1 MGIITFNGVS
11 SESLGIKVWT
21 FPNYEVP
28 EKEIQMIHVP
38 GRSGDIAIDL
48 DSYKNVERSYQVS
61 LYDRTKSF
69 AELGRILSNWL
80 HSANG
85 YAELSD
91 TYEAGFYR
99 LATCAEEVTFD
110 NILNQAVTATITFN
124 CKPQRYSTAGASAI
138 SIGAST
144 TLSNPYNTIARPEI
158 KVVGNGTFTING
170 VTTSITG
177 NAGTTLYIDSELQD
191 VYYYSG
197 TTLMNGN
204 SRVSFANGKFPVLN
218 ATSNNTV
225 SKSGLSSMEVKP
237 KWWTI

>member
-21 FPNYEVP
+21 FPQYEVP

-38 GRSGDIAIDL
+38 GRNGDIVVDL

-61 LYDRTKSF
+61 LYDKEKTF
-69 AELGRILSNWL
+69 AELATILSNWL

-91 TYEAGFYR
+91 SYEPDYYRTAIYKEEATYNNF
-99 LATCAEEVTFD
+99 
-110 NILNQAVTATITFN
+110 LNAAVTATIVFN
-124 CKPQRYSTAGASAI
+124 CKPQRFFTSGASAW
-138 SIGAST
+138 SFAN
-144 TLSNPYNTIARPEI
+144 LSNPGNPTSTYSRPEI
-158 KVVGNGTFTING
+158 KVIGNGTLTING
-170 VTTSITG
+170 KTISVTG
-177 NAGTTLYIDSELQD
+177 NNGTTLYIDSEIQD

-197 TTLMNGN
+197 TTVMNGN
-204 SRVSFANGKFPVLN
+204 GRVTFSDGKFPTLKPGSN
-218 ATSNNTV
+218 AV
-225 SKSGLSSMEVKP
+225 SSSGFSSVEVRP